1 MDERHTLRGIVSG
14 RRGAYLGSVR
24 IGGVELRDATAASL
38 MRAVARLR
46 DAGKTIVLVS
56 HRASTCAF
64 ADRLYSVERGR
75 LS

>member
-14 RRGAYLGSVR
+14 RWGAYLGSVR

-64 ADRLYSVERGR
+64 ADRLYSVEHGR